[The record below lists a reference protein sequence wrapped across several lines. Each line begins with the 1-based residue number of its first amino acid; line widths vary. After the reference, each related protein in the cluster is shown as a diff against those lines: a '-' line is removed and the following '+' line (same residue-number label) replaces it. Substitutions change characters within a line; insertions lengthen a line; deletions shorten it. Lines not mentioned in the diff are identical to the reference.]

1 MAASLA
7 GLAFLAVTSAALLS
21 PLAVVGQ
28 LRTDYY
34 STICP
39 NLETIVRSSVK
50 QSMAAS
56 PISAPATLRLF
67 FHDCAVRGCD
77 ASIMIVNSNGDDE
90 WRNSDNQ
97 SLKPEGFTTVLNAK
111 AAVDSDP
118 QCRYKVSCADILAL
132 AARESVYQS
141 GGPNYQVELGRYDGR
156 VSTRDSVVLP
166 HANFN
171 LDQLNAFFAGLG
183 LSQTDMIALSGGH
196 TFGAA
201 DCRFFQYR
209 IGADPAMDQ
218 GFAAQLRN
226 TCGGNPNNFAFLN
239 GATPA
244 AFDNAY
250 YRGLQQGRGSSA
262 PTRRCTPTSGR
273 AAPSTTTREPERLF
287 GGFAAAMTR
296 LGRVGVKTAATGGE
310 IRRDC
315 RFPN

>member
-67 FHDCAVRGCD
+67 FHDCAVRVHLEIATDNDRSTAIDRCKQCGDQNIRSVEVSSDHCSVWFRLQGCD

-132 AARESVYQS
+132 AARESVYQ
-141 GGPNYQVELGRYDGR
+141 
-156 VSTRDSVVLP
+156 VSIARNFTALRDTKIFSL
-166 HANFN
+166 N
-171 LDQLNAFFAGLG
+171 LSDFIVFKE
-183 LSQTDMIALSGGH
+183 IP
-196 TFGAA
+196 
-201 DCRFFQYR
+201 C
-209 IGADPAMDQ
+209 
-218 GFAAQLRN
+218 
-226 TCGGNPNNFAFLN
+226 FLFSTVFLDE
-239 GATPA
+239 GITPS
-244 AFDNAY
+244 FH
-250 YRGLQQGRGSSA
+250 
-262 PTRRCTPTSGR
+262 
-273 AAPSTTTREPERLF
+273 
-287 GGFAAAMTR
+287 
-296 LGRVGVKTAATGGE
+296 
-310 IRRDC
+310 
-315 RFPN
+315 